1 MSNFPLFILFWTS
14 VPFAIYR
21 SPRRWR
27 TFFVM
32 LGTWFGT
39 MLWLVLLGAAVRPNV
54 DPQQLGNVLGQIGEL
69 LAIFAAVWHSQR
81 TRKNAAA
88 PAPPSV
94 IV

>member
-1 MSNFPLFILFWTS
+1 MSNLPLFVLFWTS
-14 VPFAIYR
+14 VPLAIYR
-21 SPRRWR
+21 SPHRWR

-32 LGTWFGT
+32 LGTWFAAMVG
-39 MLWLVLLGAAVRPNV
+39 LVVLGAAVRPNV

-88 PAPPSV
+88 PPPPSV